1 MKRNRESQCKIKL
14 IQEMHLNKED
24 QRILEEVV
32 RNAKVTF
39 FQIYRIGVHRELSIK
54 QFVSF
59 IKRYGEACKYPVINT
74 LFWIRSPYAV
84 PTNFYLGKQFE
95 NITNRCYG
103 AAPGFC
109 I

>member
-1 MKRNRESQCKIKL
+1 MKRNRESQCRIKL
-14 IQEMHLNKED
+14 IQEMRLNKED

-32 RNAKVTF
+32 CYAKVSF
-39 FQIYRIGVHRELSIK
+39 FQIYKIGVHRELSIK

-59 IKRYGEACKYPVINT
+59 IKRYGEICKYSTVDT
-74 LFWIRSPYAV
+74 QFWIRSPYAT

-95 NITNRCYG
+95 NVTNRCIG
-103 AAPGFC
+103 VIPGFC

>member
-1 MKRNRESQCKIKL
+1 MKRNRESQCRIKL

-32 RNAKVTF
+32 HNAKVTF
-39 FQIYRIGVHRELSIK
+39 FQIYRIGVHRVLSIK

-59 IKRYGEACKYPVINT
+59 IKRYGETCKYPTVDIQ
-74 LFWIRSPYAV
+74 FWVRSPYAT

-95 NITNRCYG
+95 NVTNRCIG
-103 AAPGFC
+103 VMPGFC